1 MGNELFEKVVRL
13 SGLPEDII
21 KKELTE
27 ILKKEGIHPD
37 QITEPALRKILM
49 RYLRDVLIQHKVF

>member
-13 SGLPEDII
+13 SGLPEDLI

-37 QITEPALRKILM
+37 QVTEPTLRKILM
-49 RYLRDVLIQHKVF
+49 QYLRDVLIQHKVF